1 MAALPRQDPYLENV
15 EEYAH
20 IDIHWLANIVDIF
33 NSAMDQIESELA
45 SIDARLT
52 AGGL

>member
-1 MAALPRQDPYLENV
+1 MVALPRQDPFYENK
-15 EEYAH
+15 ETFAH
-20 IDIHWLANIVDIF
+20 LDPLWLANIVDIF
-33 NSAMDQIESELA
+33 NEAMTLIEQNLM